1 MFRQAKPGKL
11 RVQDGDGFGSGL
23 PGHDGSRGDCA
34 PHGYEGEQ
42 GPAGALV
49 ASESSAATC
58 SLQAEL
64 SRIFV
69 EEDIGVVGRRMFP
82 TPPSLWCET

>member
-11 RVQDGDGFGSGL
+11 RVQYGDGFGSGL
-23 PGHDGSRGDCA
+23 PGRGAWWGGFGWCW
-34 PHGYEGEQ
+34 HKGEQ

-69 EEDIGVVGRRMFP
+69 E
-82 TPPSLWCET
+82 